1 MCDTSDLIKTSFAK
15 GSTAQTGDSIELKY
29 DSSTLATTDKAEN
42 RKSLPRKFLQ
52 TKTVNF
58 DRRSPSE

>member
-1 MCDTSDLIKTSFAK
+1 MPCERQV
-15 GSTAQTGDSIELKY
+15 TAQTGHSIKVKY
-29 DSSTLATTDKAEN
+29 DSATLATTDEAEN
-42 RKSLPRKFLQ
+42 CKSLPRKFLQ